1 MNFSCCPGWGSGQE
15 NRGETEIREGRVGDG
30 EQIRLAL
37 TPNKEHMLRPKDYCG
52 WTELMRQV

>member
-15 NRGETEIREGRVGDG
+15 NKEEMEIREGRVGDR

-37 TPNKEHMLRPKDYCG
+37 TPNKENMLRSEDYC
-52 WTELMRQV
+52 